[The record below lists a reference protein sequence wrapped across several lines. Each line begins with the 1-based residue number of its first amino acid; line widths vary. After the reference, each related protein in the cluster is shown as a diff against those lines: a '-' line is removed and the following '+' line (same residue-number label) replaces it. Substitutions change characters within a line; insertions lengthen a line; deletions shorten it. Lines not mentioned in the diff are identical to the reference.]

1 MYEYDY
7 PDPAT
12 YYHEAL
18 QAELVNLSSAA
29 PRDKYVSVWQHDDA
43 SWIFSAVFMVNFSI
57 NLNSK
62 LTVFF
67 RTSVLCMYV
76 GPFHANW
83 VCPTGVWM
91 WVSEE

>member
-18 QAELVNLSSAA
+18 QAELVNLSSAV

-43 SWIFSAVFMVNFSI
+43 SWIFSAVFMVNF
-57 NLNSK
+57 NSK

-67 RTSVLCMYV
+67 VLPSYV
-76 GPFHANW
+76 CRSFPCKLGLPYW
-83 VCPTGVWM
+83 SLDVGQ
-91 WVSEE
+91 

>member
-18 QAELVNLSSAA
+18 QAELVNLTSAA

-43 SWIFSAVFMVNFSI
+43 SWIFSAVFMVNLSAYLSCFCRPLS
-57 NLNSK
+57 
-62 LTVFF
+62 TC
-67 RTSVLCMYV
+67 T
-76 GPFHANW
+76 HEH
-83 VCPTGVWM
+83 VCI
-91 WVSEE
+91 

>member
-43 SWIFSAVFMVNFSI
+43 SWIFSAVFMVKFHNI

-62 LTVFF
+62 STVFF
-67 RTSVLCMYV
+67 VLLSYVCM
-76 GPFHANW
+76 
-83 VCPTGVWM
+83 
-91 WVSEE
+91 

>member
-18 QAELVNLSSAA
+18 QAELVNLSSAV

-43 SWIFSAVFMVNFSI
+43 SWIFSAVFMVNFTI
-57 NLNSK
+57 
-62 LTVFF
+62 
-67 RTSVLCMYV
+67 
-76 GPFHANW
+76 
-83 VCPTGVWM
+83 
-91 WVSEE
+91 